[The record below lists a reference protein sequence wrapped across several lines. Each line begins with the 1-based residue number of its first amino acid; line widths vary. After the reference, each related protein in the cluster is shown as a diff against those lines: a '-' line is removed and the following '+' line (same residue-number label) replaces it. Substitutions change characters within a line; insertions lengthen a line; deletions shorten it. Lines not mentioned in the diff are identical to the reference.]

1 MNRLMQI
8 KLNFSMRWM
17 IVLAWLISQ
26 QVSNLALAGP
36 APSTNPLQVSFN
48 QPINFKV
55 VTAAHIKEAT
65 DQAIV
70 NTKTALEAI
79 YAIKKGKHTFQNTL
93 LAYDNLSDQLG
104 SVAMGI
110 NILAN
115 ASSDS
120 AVRNQALRS
129 LEVLDKYDNQLSL
142 DEKLYLA
149 VKDFSTSKKGK
160 KLQGAHR
167 LYLKDLIENYER
179 DGFALTPE
187 KRQELQKINDKIS
200 ELSLTFS
207 KNIAAYQDYLWLPEA
222 ELKGLPE
229 DFVKSLKKEKDL
241 YRIGLDGPS
250 YTTFMKYAISE
261 PVRKQLYMKYN
272 NRAADKNVA
281 VLQQLLVERQK
292 KAHLLGFP
300 TYAAYQTASR
310 MAKNPAAVWELETNL
325 AGKVKQKTQS
335 DLNELLAVK
344 QAYLKESA
352 PATVNIWD
360 ASFYSNQLMVQ
371 KYQLDQEKLKEYF
384 SLDNVLSGLFQTTE
398 HLFGVKYE
406 EVKDASVWHP
416 DVRLFEVKQDGATIG
431 RFYLDLFPRDNKY
444 THAACFPI
452 RKGKKYAAGYRL
464 PTAALICN
472 FNAPTA
478 DKPALLTHRQV
489 ETFFHEFGH
498 VLHNMLTT
506 AELAGQSGTSVKR
519 DFVEAP
525 SQIFENWV
533 WDYNALKLFAKHY
546 KTGKVLPPALH
557 QKMVDS
563 RNVGSGLAA
572 SAQIFY
578 GTLDMT
584 LHDKFNPEGT
594 QSTTD
599 ALKEVQNKTMPYPYL
614 EGTHMQA
621 AFGHLTGYGAGY
633 YGYMWSKVFAEDMFS
648 VFAKNGVMDQ
658 KTGLRYRNIILANG
672 SSRDEYEL
680 VKEFLGREPN
690 QEAFLKSLGL

>member
-1 MNRLMQI
+1 ML
-8 KLNFSMRWM
+8 LCTHTSTH
-17 IVLAWLISQ
+17 A
-26 QVSNLALAGP
+26 QVATVPTS
-36 APSTNPLQVSFN
+36 NPLQVSFN
-48 QPINFKV
+48 QPIDFKS
-55 VTAAHIKEAT
+55 VTTAHIKEAT
-65 DQAIV
+65 EQAIV
-70 NTKTALEAI
+70 NTKTALATI
-79 YAIKKGKHTFQNTL
+79 YGVKKGKHNFENTI
-93 LAYDNLSDQLG
+93 LAYDDLTDQLN

-115 ASSDS
+115 ASPDS
-120 AVRNQALRS
+120 SIRNQALRS
-129 LEVLDKYDNQLSL
+129 LEVLEKYDNQLSL
-142 DEKLYLA
+142 DEKLYQA
-149 VKDFSTSKKGK
+149 VKDFSTSKAGK
-160 KLQGAHR
+160 KLKGPRQ
-167 LYLKDLIENYER
+167 LYVKDLVENYER
-179 DGFALTPE
+179 DGFGLTSE
-187 KRQELQKINDKIS
+187 KRFELQQINDKIS
-200 ELSLTFS
+200 ELSLTFN
-207 KNIAAYQDYLWLPEA
+207 KNIAAHQDYLWLAEP

-229 DFVKSLKKEKDL
+229 DYVKSLKKEKDL

-250 YTTFMKYAISE
+250 YTTFMKYAVSE
-261 PVRKQLYMKYN
+261 PARKQLYIKYN
-272 NRAADKNVA
+272 NRAADKNLT
-281 VLQQLLVERQK
+281 VLQQLLMERQK
-292 KAHLLGFP
+292 KAQLLGFP
-300 TYAAYQTASR
+300 TYGAYQTASR
-310 MAKNPAAVWELETNL
+310 MAKNPAAVWELETSL
-325 AGKVKQKTQS
+325 AEKIKQKTWS
-335 DLNELLAVK
+335 DLNELLSVK
-344 QAYLKESA
+344 QAYLNESA
-352 PATVNIWD
+352 PAALSIWD
-360 ASFYSNQLMVQ
+360 ASFYNNLLMVQ

-384 SLDNVLSGLFQTTE
+384 SLDNVLNGLFQTTQ
-398 HLFGVKYE
+398 HLFGIKYE

-416 DVRLFEVKQDGATIG
+416 EVRLFEVKQDGATIG

-452 RKGKKYAAGYRL
+452 RKGKKYAEGYQL

-472 FNAPTA
+472 FNPPTK

-533 WDYNALKLFAKHY
+533 WDYNALQLFAKHY
-546 KTGKVLPPALH
+546 KTGGVLPIAIH
-557 QKMVDS
+557 QKMLAS

-594 QSTTD
+594 QTTTD
-599 ALKEVQNKTMPYPYL
+599 VLREVQNKIMPYPYL
-614 EGTHMQA
+614 EGTYMQA

-633 YGYMWSKVFAEDMFS
+633 YGYMWSKVYAEDMFS
-648 VFAKNGVMDQ
+648 VFEKNGVMDQ

-672 SSRDEYEL
+672 SSRDEYEQ
-680 VKEFLGREPN
+680 VKEFLGRDPN

>member
-1 MNRLMQI
+1 MKQI
-8 KLNFSMRWM
+8 KTNLFICW
-17 IVLAWLISQ
+17 VVVGTWLLIISANASSFA
-26 QVSNLALAGP
+26 VPKAS
-36 APSTNPLQVSFN
+36 SNPLLTSFN
-48 QPINFKV
+48 QSIDFKS

-70 NTKTALEAI
+70 NTKTALGAI
-79 YAIKKGKHTFQNTL
+79 YALKNGKHTFENTI
-93 LAYDNLSDQLG
+93 LAYDDLSDQLN

-115 ASSDS
+115 ASPDS

-142 DEKLYLA
+142 DEKLYAA

-160 KLQGAHR
+160 KLKGAHL
-167 LYLKDLIENYER
+167 LYVKDLVENYER

-187 KRQELQKINDKIS
+187 KRKELQHINDKIS
-200 ELSLTFS
+200 ELSLAFS
-207 KNIAAYQDYLWLPEA
+207 KNIAAYQDYLWVPEA

-229 DFVKSLKKEKDL
+229 DYVKSLKKEGDK

-250 YTTFMKYAISE
+250 YTTFMKFANSE
-261 PVRKQLYMKYN
+261 PARKQLYIKYN
-272 NRAADKNVA
+272 NRAADKNVD
-281 VLQQLLVERQK
+281 VLQQLLIERQK
-292 KAHLLGFP
+292 KARLLGFP
-300 TYAAYQTASR
+300 TYAAYQTSSR
-310 MAKNPAAVWELETNL
+310 MAKNPEAVWELETSL
-325 AGKVKQKTQS
+325 AEKVKQKTQS

-344 QAYLKESA
+344 QAYLKES
-352 PATVNIWD
+352 PPTSLNIWD
-360 ASFYSNQLMVQ
+360 ASFYSNLLMVQ

-384 SLDNVLSGLFQTTE
+384 SLENVLSGLFQTTE

-406 EVKDASVWHP
+406 EVKNASVWHP
-416 DVRLFEVKQDGATIG
+416 EVRMFEVKQNGATIG

-452 RKGKKYAAGYRL
+452 RKGKKYATGYQI

-472 FNAPTA
+472 FNAPSA
-478 DKPALLTHRQV
+478 DRPALLTHRQA

-533 WDYNALKLFAKHY
+533 WDYKALQLFAKHY
-546 KTGKVLPPALH
+546 KTGEVLPPALH
-557 QKMVDS
+557 QKMMDS
-563 RNVGSGLAA
+563 RSVGSGLAA

-594 QSTTD
+594 QTTTD
-599 ALKEVQNKTMPYPYL
+599 VLKEVQNKVMPYPYL

-633 YGYMWSKVFAEDMFS
+633 YGYMWSKVYAEDMFS
-648 VFAKNGVMDQ
+648 VFEKNGVMDQ